1 MGNPFALDEHLC
13 RRRGLRVRL
22 RFGLDGSVTVDGRGR
37 IIIAVTGAVRR
48 RVNAAVAAV
57 LVATVVLLVL
67 GVALE
72 RHAESGAAPHSVS
85 ETVGEDEG
93 HHEESGE
100 TTHEADVHGDEDNAG
115 ESATVDAIESPWV
128 VALGTLAAA
137 ALAVA
142 VWRRPT
148 RPVIALVVAF
158 TVAAMVFDLR
168 EIGHQ
173 ASEGRTGL
181 IVLAGVIVA
190 LRAATIAEADTC
202 NGPERHRNDRRRDAI
217 GNFWIIRGR
226 PRFAHKVKAMSV
238 TRSILLFILAAVA
251 EIGGAWLIWQG
262 VREHRGWI
270 WMGAGVIALGA
281 YGFIATL
288 QPDAN
293 FGRILAAYGGSSS
306 PDHCLGHGS
315 RRIPPRPMR
324 RHRRLICLL
333 GVAVIMYAP
342 RGV

>member
-1 MGNPFALDEHLC
+1 MLHPGVDCPARGRCHRCGDMGNPFALDEQLC

-48 RVNAAVAAV
+48 RVNAAVAAL
-57 LVATVVLLVL
+57 LVATAVLLVL

-158 TVAAMVFDLR
+158 TDCPRWSSTYAKSATTSARVAPVSSF
-168 EIGHQ
+168 
-173 ASEGRTGL
+173 S
-181 IVLAGVIVA
+181 
-190 LRAATIAEADTC
+190 
-202 NGPERHRNDRRRDAI
+202 
-217 GNFWIIRGR
+217 
-226 PRFAHKVKAMSV
+226 
-238 TRSILLFILAAVA
+238 
-251 EIGGAWLIWQG
+251 
-262 VREHRGWI
+262 
-270 WMGAGVIALGA
+270 LG
-281 YGFIATL
+281 
-288 QPDAN
+288 
-293 FGRILAAYGGSSS
+293 
-306 PDHCLGHGS
+306 
-315 RRIPPRPMR
+315 
-324 RHRRLICLL
+324 
-333 GVAVIMYAP
+333 
-342 RGV
+342 